1 MASKAERLT
10 RLREQLTAEESLWSD
25 QDKIYWNL
33 KGKESGAYDDYISA
47 PPKSAERRGKKKI
60 YDDIV
65 AGMNNA
71 VSAMIIINKNIDSI
85 KAQITALE
93 SEPDDNKAPV
103 NGEQNDPFNSG
114 IRGFDNLDHAD
125 GYGNHQT
132 PQSRTNGVNITPPS
146 QQTQGLQLNAL
157 LSKRND
163 TAPVNSVTS
172 SAPSVP
178 DHVAEDAR
186 RRKLLNNLYPN
197 MGKPQLPPL
206 VRRDGQELTA
216 PEMSYPAMGYD
227 EDIYEPWP
235 DEAVA
240 VAIKK
245 YPDLVKK
252 ESVARRLA
260 MADPFSQPQV

>member
-1 MASKAERLT
+1 MGRNERSDNAPSQEHMPAAFQQMQPVTPDASP
-10 RLREQLTAEESLWSD
+10 
-25 QDKIYWNL
+25 
-33 KGKESGAYDDYISA
+33 G
-47 PPKSAERRGKKKI
+47 
-60 YDDIV
+60 
-65 AGMNNA
+65 
-71 VSAMIIINKNIDSI
+71 
-85 KAQITALE
+85 LE
-93 SEPDDNKAPV
+93 SQTATPTGVLPTPSLYSQPATA
-103 NGEQNDPFNSG
+103 GRSNS
-114 IRGFDNLDHAD
+114 
-125 GYGNHQT
+125 
-132 PQSRTNGVNITPPS
+132 
-146 QQTQGLQLNAL
+146 L
-157 LSKRND
+157 LVARND
-163 TAPVNSVTS
+163 TQPVNTLVSP
-172 SAPSVP
+172 APSVP
-178 DHVAEDAR
+178 DYEAQDAR
-186 RRKLLNNLYPN
+186 ERKMLDNLYPN